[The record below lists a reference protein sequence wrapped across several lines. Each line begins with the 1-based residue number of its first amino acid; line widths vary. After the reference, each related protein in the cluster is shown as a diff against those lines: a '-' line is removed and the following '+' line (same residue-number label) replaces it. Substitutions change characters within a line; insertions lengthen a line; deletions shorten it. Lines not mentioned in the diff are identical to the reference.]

1 MSEFEDYM
9 ALHKRLV
16 ARRDPWMPYYQQ
28 LADVLLPNQAD
39 FTGRRLPGE
48 QRGTGI
54 YDGTPRLA
62 LRDLA
67 NAIDGMIKPK
77 SSTWFDLEMQDPGLM
92 QSESVRLWLDIV
104 KDYMWSA
111 IYQKDARFIQRSG
124 EVDHALAC
132 FGWGVLWIQ
141 ERKDKNGLLFRSF
154 HNSQVAID
162 ENEEGVID
170 TLSISEKLTP
180 RQAAAIYQKL
190 KLEVPSKIA
199 DAVKSKIVSDQ
210 RFEFV
215 QIVSPN
221 DERDSG
227 AALGIKAMP
236 FKSCLIDVSCEKVLD
251 HSGYYEFPAAIP
263 RWETSPGEVYAR
275 SPGMLALPDANT
287 LQAMG
292 KTLLVGAQR
301 AVDPPIW
308 VANDAVVSPLRTFP
322 GGVTTLDITDQKT
335 PVGNWPVSNNLPVGR
350 EMQNDYRRQVEAAF
364 FKNIF
369 NLPIETRVMTATEI
383 MARKEEFIRVV
394 GPVFG
399 RLETDYVGHIV
410 ERVFGIMD
418 RAGVLPPRPPELV
431 GVKPTFRFKSPI
443 QQARKQMEIAA
454 LSQALNFIAPLAANQ
469 PEILDYINGE
479 AIVADAPEWGGMP
492 NRWMNTKKTVEQ
504 MRSGRAEAQQQAQI
518 SEQAGPMS
526 EAMKNI
532 ASAQSMLAPT

>member
-1 MSEFEDYM
+1 MSY
-9 ALHKRLV
+9 
-16 ARRDPWMPYYQQ
+16 WQQ

-39 FTGRRLPGE
+39 FTTKKQPGE

-67 NAIDGMIKPK
+67 NTIDGLIKPK
-77 SSTWFDLEMQDPGLM
+77 SSVWFDVEIANEQLM
-92 QSESVRLWLDIV
+92 ESDEVKRWLDTV

-111 IYQKDARFIQRSG
+111 LYRKEARFIQRSG

-141 ERKDKNGLLFRSF
+141 ENKAKNGLLFRSF

-170 TLSISEKLTP
+170 SISIEEDLFP
-180 RQAAAIYQKL
+180 RQAAGIYDKL
-190 KLEVPSKIA
+190 GKPPSRPIEEA
-199 DAVKSKIVSDQ
+199 LRNKSDGKK
-210 RFEFV
+210 FKFV
-215 QIVSPN
+215 QIVVPN
-221 DERDSG
+221 TERDSRYMRG
-227 AALGIKAMP
+227 PKGMAYSSVLLDVEAEAV
-236 FKSCLIDVSCEKVLD
+236 IDR
-251 HSGYYEFPAAIP
+251 SGYYEFPAAIP
-263 RWETSPGEVYAR
+263 RWETAPGEIYAR
-275 SPGMLALPDANT
+275 SPGMMALPDANT

-322 GGVTTLDITDQKT
+322 GGVTTLDITDGKT
-335 PVGNWPVSNNLPVGR
+335 PVGNWPVSSNLPIGR
-350 EMQNDYRRQVEAAF
+350 EMQQDYRRQVEAAF

-399 RLETDYVGHIV
+399 RLETDYIGHIID
-410 ERVFGIMD
+410 RTFGIMD
-418 RAGVLPPRPPELV
+418 RAGVFPPRPQELI
-431 GVKPTFRFKSPI
+431 GQKIDFRFKSPI
-443 QQARKQMEIAA
+443 QQARKQMEIAS
-454 LSQALNFIAPLAANQ
+454 LSQSLNFIAPLAEVQ
-469 PEILDYINGE
+469 PEILDHFDGN
-479 AIVADAPEWGGMP
+479 AIARDAPEWGGMP
-492 NRWMNTKKTVEQ
+492 NKWMRTQKDIDA
-504 MRSGRAEAQQQAQI
+504 MRAGRDKSGQAQQELAA
-518 SEQAGPMS
+518 AGPIS
-526 EAMKNI
+526 EAMKNV
-532 ASAQSMLAPT
+532 ASAQSMVAPSEEI